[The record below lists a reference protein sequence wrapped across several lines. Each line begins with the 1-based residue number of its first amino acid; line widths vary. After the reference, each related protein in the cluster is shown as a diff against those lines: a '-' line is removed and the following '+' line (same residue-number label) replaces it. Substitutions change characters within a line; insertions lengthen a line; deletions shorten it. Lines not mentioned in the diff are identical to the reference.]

1 MRGLDIRKKTREQN
15 VPVAEYMKLLAE
27 MKERLARETFDCIVG
42 IRRSGLIVAVYLS
55 YQLGLPFFTDG
66 DIESIPASFP
76 RVLLVDTCAWKGK
89 TLRKAMLR
97 LSKLGGKSVT
107 PAVLYRSSFID
118 PKIDGLIW
126 LRETDLIKRFWYEPS
141 FVGWGDDDDAGDEKP
156 AGSGMRAGV
165 KKAGPFDPA

>member
-1 MRGLDIRKKTREQN
+1 MRGMDIRTKRREQN

-27 MKERLARETFDCIVG
+27 MKERLAGETFDCIVG

-55 YQLGLPFFTDG
+55 YQLGLPFFTDA
-66 DIESIPASFP
+66 DIESIPAGFA

-89 TLRKAMLR
+89 TLRKAMRR

-107 PAVLYRSSFID
+107 SAVLYRSSFID

-126 LRETDLIKRFWYEPS
+126 MRETDLIKRFWYEPS
-141 FVGWGDDDDAGDEKP
+141 FVGWGDDDDASDEKQ
-156 AGSGMRAGV
+156 AGSARRANRG
-165 KKAGPFDPA
+165 KAGPFDPA